1 MARIFD
7 RYNRVAAVDSKYTGE
22 EPSWEDASTLN
33 GTQYFKRRSSA
44 LNFYNYYCSTKDLM
58 KDVETFAKTNGYDS
72 KIIRS
77 VKSNLKYFSFTA
89 AKLARMI
96 NKGMPPTHDGW
107 KEYCEDLPGVNM
119 TEANDDILFVKK
131 EIDRIYKQYTEAQV
145 VDKKD
150 DAPKISVVDRMNNKI
165 NDKIIYYLDEMIDNW
180 SATGLTKV
188 NGIDLSSM
196 LKVND
201 IPVRGLPLIEKWLKS
216 LRLSLE
222 NCINKDNE
230 FDTEGWS
237 FLSKPAIKNRIK
249 AIDKMLQQVEKYRG
263 ANTKARKPRVKKV
276 KSAEAQ
282 VKKLKYKESD
292 DNFGVSSVSPITL
305 PGSKKV
311 LLFNTK
317 NRKLMIYESN
327 GADGFGVKGTTLQ
340 NYDENKSYSLTIRKP
355 DDIIPIITNK
365 TERMFTKAIDG
376 LKTKRGNVNGR
387 INEHSIILRTL

>member
-33 GTQYFKRRSSA
+33 GTQYFKRRSVA
-44 LNFYNYYCSTKDLM
+44 LNFYNYYCCTKDLV

-72 KIIRS
+72 KIISS

-89 AKLARMI
+89 AKLCRML
-96 NKGMPPTHDGW
+96 NKGMPSSHDGW
-107 KEYCEDLPGVNM
+107 EEYCENLPGVSM

-131 EIDRIYKQYTEAQV
+131 EIDRIYNQYTESKSAENKEAV
-145 VDKKD
+145 V
-150 DAPKISVVDRMNNKI
+150 KISVVERMNNKI
-165 NDKIIYYLDEMIDNW
+165 NSKVIYYLDEMIDNW
-180 SATGLTKV
+180 TIDESTKV
-188 NGIDLSSM
+188 NGIELSSI
-196 LKVND
+196 LKAND
-201 IPVRGLPLIEKWLKS
+201 IPVRGLPLIENWLKA
-216 LRLSLE
+216 LRLSFE
-222 NCINKDNE
+222 NCITKDNE
-230 FDTEGWS
+230 YDIEGWS
-237 FLSKPAIKNRIK
+237 FLSKPAIKGRIK

-276 KSAEAQ
+276 KSAEIQ

-292 DNFGVSSVSPITL
+292 DDFGLSSVSPITL

-317 NRKLMIYESN
+317 NRKLLVYESID
-327 GADGFGVKGTTLQ
+327 ADGFGIKGTTLQ
-340 NYDENKSYSLTIRKP
+340 NYNENKSYSLTIRKP
-355 DDIIPIITNK
+355 DDIIPIITGK
-365 TERMFTKAIDG
+365 TEKMFTKAIDG
-376 LKTKRGNVNGR
+376 LKTKKGNVNGR

>member
-7 RYNRVAAVDSKYTGE
+7 RYNRVAATDSKYTGE

-33 GTQYFKRRSSA
+33 GTQYFKRRSTA

-58 KDVETFAKTNGYDS
+58 KDIETFAKINGYDS
-72 KIIRS
+72 KVIRS

-96 NKGMPPTHDGW
+96 NKGMPSTHNEW
-107 KEYCEDLPGVNM
+107 EEYCKDLPGVNM
-119 TEANDDILFVKK
+119 TEANNDILFVKK
-131 EIDRIYKQYTEAQV
+131 EIDRIYKQYTEEKIA
-145 VDKKD
+145 DKKD
-150 DAPKISVVDRMNNKI
+150 DAPKISVVERMNNKI
-165 NDKIIYYLDEMIDNW
+165 HAKVIYNLDEMIDNW
-180 SATGLTKV
+180 TTEESTKV
-188 NGIDLSSM
+188 NGVDLSSM

-201 IPVRGLPLIEKWLKS
+201 IPVRGLPLIEKWLKT

-230 FDTEGWS
+230 FDIEGWS
-237 FLSKPAIKNRIK
+237 FLSKPAIKGRIK

-263 ANTKARKPRVKKV
+263 ANTKARKPRIKKV

-292 DNFGVSSVSPITL
+292 DKFGISSVSPITL

-317 NRKLMIYESN
+317 NRKLLVYESN

-340 NYDENKSYSLTIRKP
+340 NYDDSKSYSLTVRKP

-376 LKTKRGNVNGR
+376 LKTKKGNVNGR